1 MNASDATPR
10 ELSVSEDDDGRRLEL
25 MLGAVLRVS
34 LYEAPATGYRW
45 QWQWQGEPGGALQMI
60 DSGYQA
66 SSSATGSGGH
76 AWWRLRGVSP
86 GVTALHARRARAWQ
100 DGPANA
106 AFTITVGCKAAHD

>member
-1 MNASDATPR
+1 MNASDASPR

-25 MLGAVLRVS
+25 LLGEVLRVS
-34 LYEAPATGYRW
+34 LHEVPASGYRW
-45 QWQWQGEPGGALQMI
+45 QWQGEPHGALQMI

-66 SSSATGSGGH
+66 ASSATGSGGH

-106 AFTITVGCKAAHD
+106 EFKLTVVCKSAHD